1 MELSIKNIE
10 DAIIISGENKKYNF
24 EYIFDINNKNSSL
37 SISNMDMQQ
46 KNVLKH
52 YLDNICVKIEAIE
65 KIMKY

>member
-24 EYIFDINNKNSSL
+24 EYIFDINNKNYSL

>member
-37 SISNMDMQQ
+37 SISNMEMQQ